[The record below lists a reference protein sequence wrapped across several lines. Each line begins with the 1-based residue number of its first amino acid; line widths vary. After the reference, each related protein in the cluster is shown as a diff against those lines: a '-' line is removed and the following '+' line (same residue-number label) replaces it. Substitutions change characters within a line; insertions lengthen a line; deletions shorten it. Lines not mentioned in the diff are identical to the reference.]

1 MYASFFGLRELPFN
15 NTPDP
20 RFFYPTR
27 DHEEAL
33 ASLVY
38 AVQERKGFVLLTGEV
53 GAGKTLVSRM
63 MLRHFGTGIAF
74 ATINHALGS
83 GGDLLESICT
93 EFELPFEPQTTHTQ
107 LVRLLHDFLLAR
119 FAQDTPV
126 VLVLD
131 EAQTL
136 PIDAFEQVRMIG
148 NLEADDAKLLQVAIF
163 GQPELQNMFMSPAL
177 RQLKQRVFRSFHL
190 PALNREDTEK
200 YVHHRLSVAGAP
212 KPNLFDADAIA
223 LIHDYS
229 RGLPRIINTL
239 CDNAMLSA
247 YSVGQR
253 EMGGALIESVVKQM
267 MAFGNPASEE
277 LAAGRGVS
285 APAPERFAKSVHPP
299 GASHGDTSG
308 RFEMP
313 PPLSG
318 QHTSPAPRTLL
329 DAGYARQDLTNP
341 YPASPTPEPM
351 CDHSAIVAV
360 RNEMGGLARDLKYQI
375 DHANGRLAN
384 VESRIA
390 HDASQLSDVRAAYD
404 GLKRLVAQAESL
416 VQRGKGAGTQLAGR
430 EARVQELAAKMRRV
444 VDDVR
449 QIFSGLKRAA
459 ANAQNAERGAQ
470 QVYEKLYAL
479 TERSK
484 RVAGRLS
491 HLSTRLTHE
500 VATEPSHPSRIIK
513 EASTPVVGPEPLP
526 NPDDRNGPRLE
537 RFQKILLSSR
547 ESLAQLRSLVRNEP
561 TDPGGQDE
569 HGDASTV
576 APSYNSLPGTPDAT
590 DHELPTQ
597 RLADEVNSLLTLVK
611 SRTPAGNARGALP
624 HTAG

>member
-93 EFELPFEPQTTHTQ
+93 EFELPIEPRATHTQ
-107 LVRLLHDFLLAR
+107 LVRTLHDFLLAK
-119 FAQDTPV
+119 FAQDMPV

-163 GQPELQNMFMSPAL
+163 GQPELQRMFMSPAL

-190 PALNREDTEK
+190 PALNREDSEK
-200 YVHHRLSVAGAP
+200 YIHHRLSVAGAP

-253 EMGGALIESVVKQM
+253 EMGGTLIESVVKQM
-267 MAFGNPASEE
+267 MAFGDSASEG

-285 APAPERFAKSVHPP
+285 APEAERFAQMMHPP
-299 GASHGDTSG
+299 GAGHGDTSG
-308 RFEMP
+308 RCEMP
-313 PPLSG
+313 GQLSG
-318 QHTSPAPRTLL
+318 QRPSPAPRTLV
-329 DAGYARQDLTNP
+329 DAGYAQQNLATP
-341 YPASPTPEPM
+341 CPASPTPEPM

-360 RNEMGGLARDLKYQI
+360 RNEMVVLARDLKSQI

-384 VESRIA
+384 VEGRIG
-390 HDASQLSDVRAAYD
+390 DDGILLSDVRAAD
-404 GLKRLVAQAESL
+404 EGITLPVAQADSL
-416 VQRGKGAGTQLAGR
+416 VQRSKGTGAQPAGR
-430 EARVQELAAKMRRV
+430 EARVQELAAKMRRII
-444 VDDVR
+444 DDVR
-449 QIFSGLKRAA
+449 QIFSRLKRAV
-459 ANAQNAERGAQ
+459 ANAQHAERDAQ

-491 HLSTRLTHE
+491 HMSTRLTPE
-500 VATEPSHPSRIIK
+500 FAAEPSPPSRIIK
-513 EASTPVVGPEPLP
+513 EASTPVVGPNPLP
-526 NPDDRNGPRLE
+526 TPDDDDAPRLE
-537 RFQKILLSSR
+537 RFQKTLLSSR
-547 ESLAQLRSLVRNEP
+547 ESLAELRSLVRSERTAP
-561 TDPGGQDE
+561 GDPGGQNE
-569 HGDASTV
+569 RGDASTI
-576 APSYNSLPGTPDAT
+576 APSCNSAPATPDAM
-590 DHELPTQ
+590 DDELPTQ
-597 RLADEVNSLLTLVK
+597 RLADEVNSLLTLVR
-611 SRTPAGNARGALP
+611 SRTPSGP
-624 HTAG
+624 